1 MLTVPV
7 VVVMGR
13 NFHMSADAFLGRPGV
28 RASHPTVDLRP
39 RALAHTR
46 RRRRQYYSPGD
57 RWHKRSHIRISHHHH
72 HIVVAISV
80 IAHMLVFL
88 FGAKV
93 ILWHTTGGNMNH
105 SRSSAHTNTHTYR
118 VNIYGIAYS
127 DVVVF
132 VVFVVVVSPAPP
144 HAVALYHLCSRQQ
157 QSTHTA
163 LAYVSQIAHGMG
175 GGSTHTH
182 IQTPNI
188 NVRFHVSQRYH
199 NNRVIRIRA
208 HAYAA
213 RHASGRRPTRIYQ
226 SGA

>member
-13 NFHMSADAFLGRPGV
+13 NFHMSFLGRPGV

-144 HAVALYHLCSRQQ
+144 PP
-157 QSTHTA
+157 HTPSHFTICA
-163 LAYVSQIAHGMG
+163 LASN
-175 GGSTHTH
+175 SPP
-182 IQTPNI
+182 TPLWHM
-188 NVRFHVSQRYH
+188 F
-199 NNRVIRIRA
+199 
-208 HAYAA
+208 
-213 RHASGRRPTRIYQ
+213 PK
-226 SGA
+226 